1 LKRLLRC
8 ARAAGALVH
17 SAAVFAPINS
27 ISKRAEKREKTGRVD
42 EWNDDLFKASWNHFN
57 LSVAMACN
65 GRFLLQNN
73 GNPLGQ
79 DCGIQAKCQ
88 DAAWGPVL
96 EDVVRKA

>member
-1 LKRLLRC
+1 MTYV
-8 ARAAGALVH
+8 VH

-27 ISKRAEKREKTGRVD
+27 IKQRAGKREKTGRVD
-42 EWNDDLFKASWNHFN
+42 EWNDDLFKASLESFQP
-57 LSVAMACN
+57 VAMACN

-73 GNPLGQ
+73 GKPLGQ